1 MNKYILNT
9 GVQVFISNN
18 LNADILSVLL
28 AKPHFEGLSQK
39 ELAEQIEAKKKC
51 KNKLPA
57 WYNTPNIYYPKKLH
71 IEQSS
76 SEITAKYK
84 AGIVSGKLLLDLTGG
99 IGVDSYYFSDT
110 IDEVVHCEW
119 NKELHEIATYNYGIL
134 KRSNIHTHHIDG
146 LSFLENTEL
155 HFDWIYLDPSRRD
168 DSKKKVFQL
177 SDCTP
182 DISKNLE
189 LILKK
194 GAHVLLKTS
203 PLLDIASGM
212 QELKNVREI
221 HIVAVNNEVKE
232 LLWIL
237 DAKTPVTPVSIKT
250 INIAKGGNEVFDF
263 LLLAERDA
271 KTNYSSPM
279 KFLYEPNA
287 AIMKS
292 GAFKIIGNTYG
303 VMKLH
308 EHSHLYTSSV
318 LVDFPGRAFEIIK
331 QVPYNKNALK
341 DLSIEKANITTR
353 NFPESV
359 ATIRKR
365 FKISDGGEVFLF
377 FTTNM
382 LGKRIVLQCKKV

>member
-1 MNKYILNT
+1 LNKYILNT

-250 INIAKGGNEVFDF
+250 INLTKGGNEVFDF

>member
-1 MNKYILNT
+1 
-9 GVQVFISNN
+9 
-18 LNADILSVLL
+18 
-28 AKPHFEGLSQK
+28 
-39 ELAEQIEAKKKC
+39 
-51 KNKLPA
+51 
-57 WYNTPNIYYPKKLH
+57 
-71 IEQSS
+71 
-76 SEITAKYK
+76 
-84 AGIVSGKLLLDLTGG
+84 
-99 IGVDSYYFSDT
+99 
-110 IDEVVHCEW
+110 
-119 NKELHEIATYNYGIL
+119 
-134 KRSNIHTHHIDG
+134 
-146 LSFLENTEL
+146 
-155 HFDWIYLDPSRRD
+155 
-168 DSKKKVFQL
+168 
-177 SDCTP
+177 
-182 DISKNLE
+182 
-189 LILKK
+189 
-194 GAHVLLKTS
+194 
-203 PLLDIASGM
+203 M

-250 INIAKGGNEVFDF
+250 INLTKGGNEVFDF

-271 KTNYSSPM
+271 KTNYSSPT

-292 GAFKIIGNTYG
+292 GAFKTIGNTYG

-308 EHSHLYTSSV
+308 EHSHLYTSRV

-331 QVPYNKNALK
+331 QVPYNKKALK

-377 FTTNM
+377 FTTDM

>member
-1 MNKYILNT
+1 MNKNILNT
-9 GVQVFISNN
+9 GVQVFIDNN
-18 LNADILSVLL
+18 LNTDILSVLL
-28 AKPHFEGLSQK
+28 GKPHFEGLSQK
-39 ELAEQIEAKKKC
+39 ELAEQIESKKKC

-99 IGVDSYYFSDT
+99 FGVDSYYFSYK

-119 NKELHEIATYNYGIL
+119 NKELHEITSYNYGVL

-146 LSFLENTEL
+146 LAFLENTNL
-155 HFDWIYLDPSRRD
+155 AFDWIYLDPSRRD

-189 LILKK
+189 LIFKK
-194 GAHVLLKTS
+194 GVHVLLKTS

-237 DAKTPVTPVSIKT
+237 DANTPVTPVSIKT
-250 INIAKGGNEVFDF
+250 INLTKDGNEIFDF
-263 LLLAERDA
+263 RLLTERDT
-271 KTNYSSPM
+271 KVNYSSPM

-292 GAFKIIGNTYG
+292 GAFKTIGNTYG

-308 EHSHLYTSSV
+308 EHSHLYTSSE
-318 LVDFPGRAFEIIK
+318 LIEFPGRAFEIIK
-331 QVPYNKNALK
+331 QVPYNKKALK

-359 ATIRKR
+359 AVIRKR

-377 FTTNM
+377 FTTNV

>member
-1 MNKYILNT
+1 LNKYILNT